1 MPPIAVGERLLV
13 AGVPTPL
20 QSTAHQPAARRPA
33 ARRSPIATCYTDALV
48 GAWRSPVAHRYGV
61 PVVGGSNPL
70 APTLSPR
77 QARVTR
83 GRFVVLS
90 DFHDD
95 GSIVVV
101 GPWSGAR
108 RAGLRR

>member
-1 MPPIAVGERLLV
+1 MFQTHSSLQPSKRPIAKSRYL
-13 AGVPTPL
+13 
-20 QSTAHQPAARRPA
+20 
-33 ARRSPIATCYTDALV
+33 IATCYTDALV

-77 QARVTR
+77 QARATR

-95 GSIVVV
+95 GSIAVV
-101 GPWSGAR
+101 GLWSGAR

>member
-1 MPPIAVGERLLV
+1 MPPIAVGDRLLV

-20 QSTAHQPAARRPA
+20 QSTAHQPA

-77 QARVTR
+77 QARATR
-83 GRFVVLS
+83 GQLVVLS
-90 DFHDD
+90 VFIAVDSPPRYSR
-95 GSIVVV
+95 G
-101 GPWSGAR
+101 
-108 RAGLRR
+108 RAVTVPT